1 MDDEQTYMLGFQS
14 VEACEKVHDELKDL
28 PQQNASFVVNEC
40 SARKEL
46 QATLNLETL
55 KQVSV

>member
-1 MDDEQTYMLGFQS
+1 MLGFQS